1 MSVHGGDAEDISSNI
16 ILSFE
21 PHVELTPKV
30 GNVESGSDDKP
41 VDETSARSNYVSL
54 DPDFSRQPART
65 HVAIDLVNVSDDDYC
80 DSYPSDT
87 TDSGKNITKC
97 PGNDDDDDDDDDD
110 SPGRYEMQY
119 HNAYGEQKL
128 KYKKLSYNAVRKQIN
143 NSYEQD
149 VVHKYSSALDILASY
164 LKGQKIIYMES
175 RSHTVTILNKLMLPA
190 IFLSSLVSV
199 IQSPLKY
206 RLYGD
211 VILTSISAFVAFLL
225 AIINY
230 LKLDA
235 SAEAYKIS
243 AHQYDKLQT
252 YVEFQSGQ
260 VLLFSPPILT
270 SQNAMKELAEQME
283 VINVIAQ
290 DGCGSD
296 RMRKE
301 GWISGERKKA
311 INVIYQ
317 KRQAAELKL
326 IEDMRGNIN
335 SVEEKIGDIKET
347 NQYIIP
353 RNIRYKY
360 PLIYNTNV
368 FSVIK
373 KIDDYKAKTLTNL
386 KNVKNEIRF
395 INAIQRKNNYNIPPQ
410 YSERVALLFKQKKNL
425 IHTILFLNTAFSM
438 IDKMFQQE
446 ITNAELKKRYTIS
459 FFIHDMFMLCCPL
472 KSKRCCVPPRFVEPE
487 ECGGD
492 ILQKLMGLDSHIDIT
507 DEDIDMIMR
516 NRKIHGRMC
525 RKTKNIDPMSVEM
538 PVEMPAEMPVE
549 RVRRKHTKTKHE
561 GVGVENIKIDVK
573 SVKSPEFL

>member
-87 TDSGKNITKC
+87 TDSGKNISKC
-97 PGNDDDDDDDDDD
+97 HDNDDDDDDDDD

-538 PVEMPAEMPVE
+538 PVEMPAEMPAE
-549 RVRRKHTKTKHE
+549 RVRRKRNST
-561 GVGVENIKIDVK
+561 
-573 SVKSPEFL
+573 FFFW

>member
-1 MSVHGGDAEDISSNI
+1 MSLQCGDAGDMSYNI
-16 ILSFE
+16 ILPVVPNTELAPKDESVGPRSDKFE
-21 PHVELTPKV
+21 
-30 GNVESGSDDKP
+30 DD
-41 VDETSARSNYVSL
+41 TSNRANYVSL
-54 DPDFSRQPART
+54 GPDVIHNPKEMRGN
-65 HVAIDLVNVSDDDYC
+65 IELVNVSDDDYC

-87 TDSGKNITKC
+87 TDSGRNISKC
-97 PGNDDDDDDDDDD
+97 PGKNDYDDDWDDD

-119 HNAYGEQKL
+119 HNVYGEQKL

-175 RSHTVTILNKLMLPA
+175 RSHTETILNKLMLPA

-270 SQNAMKELAEQME
+270 SQNAMKELEEQME
-283 VINVIAQ
+283 VINVISQ
-290 DGCGSD
+290 DECGHAPE
-296 RMRKE
+296 RPPILLARAE
-301 GWISGERKKA
+301 ARKKA

-525 RKTKNIDPMSVEM
+525 RKTKNIDPMSADI
-538 PVEMPAEMPVE
+538 PVDGT
-549 RVRRKHTKTKHE
+549 RWKHIKTKHE
-561 GVGVENIKIDVK
+561 GVDVENIKIDVK

>member
-1 MSVHGGDAEDISSNI
+1 MSIQGGDVGDISSNI
-16 ILSFE
+16 VLSVE
-21 PHVELTPKV
+21 ADIELTPKV
-30 GNVESGSDDKP
+30 GNIESGSDDKP
-41 VDETSARSNYVSL
+41 VDDTSARANYVSL

-65 HVAIDLVNVSDDDYC
+65 HVAIDLVNASDDDYC

-87 TDSGKNITKC
+87 TDSGKNISKC
-97 PGNDDDDDDDDDD
+97 HGNDDNDGNDDD

-270 SQNAMKELAEQME
+270 SQNAMKELEEQME

-290 DGCGSD
+290 DECGPFLSD
-296 RMRKE
+296 KKE
-301 GWISGERKKA
+301 CWISGERKKA

-459 FFIHDMFMLCCPL
+459 FFIHDMFMLCLPT

-516 NRKIHGRMC
+516 NRKIHERMC
-525 RKTKNIDPMSVEM
+525 QKTKDIDPMS
-538 PVEMPAEMPVE
+538 AEIPME

-573 SVKSPEFL
+573 PVKSPEFL